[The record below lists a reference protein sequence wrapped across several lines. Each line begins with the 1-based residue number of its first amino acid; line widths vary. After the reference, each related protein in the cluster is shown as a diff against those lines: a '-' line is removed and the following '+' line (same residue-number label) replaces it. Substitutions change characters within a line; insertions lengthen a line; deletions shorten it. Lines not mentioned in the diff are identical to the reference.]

1 MDALPDASVKR
12 QKVDEPPAPAEDFF
26 DFLNSKKKPKVDQ
39 EAIKREKHERY
50 LASLRNK
57 ANWDKDDDTEE
68 YVLGGDY
75 ALQYVKE
82 PELKALLKEAINKE
96 MASYRKQE
104 CQDGDCYAIC
114 YCKRKIY
121 LKFKE

>member
-1 MDALPDASVKR
+1 MDKDEQLSVKR
-12 QKVDEPPAPAEDFF
+12 AKIEEDASLQEDFF
-26 DFLNSKKKPKVDQ
+26 DFLKSKQTPKVDKEKEIQ
-39 EAIKREKHERY
+39 EKHEKY
-50 LASLRNK
+50 IASLRNK
-57 ANWDKDDDTEE
+57 ANWDWDNKTQE

-82 PELKALLKEAINKE
+82 AELKALLKEAINKE
-96 MASYRKQE
+96 MASYRKQG

-121 LKFKE
+121 LKFK